1 MLSRGEYLA
10 DLAEDYGLPIE
21 TVLAAADA
29 LGSAEDLDGLLD
41 RLRELASEGL
51 AIESADLDWAEPDE
65 LSLGLGGLAFEP
77 EWIE

>member
-29 LGSAEDLDGLLD
+29 LGSGEDFDGLLD
-41 RLRELASEGL
+41 RLRELASEDV
-51 AIESADLDWAEPDE
+51 AIESEDLDRAGPEE
-65 LSLGLGGLAFEP
+65 LPLGLMGAAFEP

>member
-21 TVLAAADA
+21 IVLAAADA
-29 LGSAEDLDGLLD
+29 LGSGEDFDGLLD
-41 RLRELASEGL
+41 RLRELASEGV
-51 AIESADLDWAEPDE
+51 AIESDDLDGAEPDE
-65 LSLGLGGLAFEP
+65 LPLELRGLASEP